1 MVDSASKGVMGN
13 KKLLTVCATW
23 VLGEFVID
31 QVISYLEV
39 IQTNGLV

>member
-1 MVDSASKGVMGN
+1 MVDSASKGVMSEEQV
-13 KKLLTVCATW
+13 LTVCATR

-31 QVISYLEV
+31 QVVSYLEV